1 MNDVLTLTGM
11 VLVAAPAG
19 EYDKRLV
26 ILTKERGKITAFA
39 RGARRPNSVLLAA
52 ASPFAF
58 GKFGVFPGRDTYRLV
73 SAEIQNYF
81 RELSL
86 DVTGV
91 YYGFYFLETAYY
103 QIRENMDGS
112 QMLKLLY
119 ASLLALEKPSLP
131 RKLVRAV
138 FELKTMVL
146 NGEYPEVF
154 QCACCGK
161 KGELFGYVPEE
172 NGLVCKGC
180 ARGRRH
186 VLRTEASAVYALQ
199 FIVATPI
206 EKLYTF
212 TVSPQVLEQIS
223 GILDSFRKKWTDHE
237 FKSLEILESL

>member
-1 MNDVLTLTGM
+1 M
-11 VLVAAPAG
+11 
-19 EYDKRLV
+19 
-26 ILTKERGKITAFA
+26 
-39 RGARRPNSVLLAA
+39 
-52 ASPFAF
+52 
-58 GKFGVFPGRDTYRLV
+58 
-73 SAEIQNYF
+73 
-81 RELSL
+81 
-86 DVTGV
+86 
-91 YYGFYFLETAYY
+91 
-103 QIRENMDGS
+103 
-112 QMLKLLY
+112 
-119 ASLLALEKPSLP
+119 
-131 RKLVRAV
+131 
-138 FELKTMVL
+138 
-146 NGEYPEVF
+146 F

-180 ARGRRH
+180 ARGSRH